1 MSSSLSD
8 IVDNLAEWINWIKS
22 KYRLDK
28 KIWKIEI
35 KYKDCEWYFEYTYI
49 KEDLLIS
56 KSI

>member
-8 IVDNLAEWINWIKS
+8 IVDNLAEWISWIKC

-35 KYKDCEWYFEYTYI
+35 KYKDCDWYLEYPYI

-56 KSI
+56 KRI